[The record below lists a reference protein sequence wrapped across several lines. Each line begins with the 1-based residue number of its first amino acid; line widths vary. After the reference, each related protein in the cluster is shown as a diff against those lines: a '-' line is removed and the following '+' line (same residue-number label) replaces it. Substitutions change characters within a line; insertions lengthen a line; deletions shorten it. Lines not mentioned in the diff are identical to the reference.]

1 MQTEN
6 KETIPIGTRITEAMQ
21 KGVEEI
27 LLTDGH
33 VNKADYVRDLIRKD
47 LEKRGL
53 LSEKIKQNGEEP
65 RVTST
70 SPV

>member
-21 KGVEEI
+21 KAIEQV

-33 VNKADYVRDLIRKD
+33 VNRADYVRDLIRKD
-47 LEKRGL
+47 LENRGL
-53 LSEKIKQNGEEP
+53 LSSVFEKELES
-65 RVTST
+65 R
-70 SPV
+70 

>member
-21 KGVEEI
+21 KGVEKI

-53 LSEKIKQNGEEP
+53 LSENNKQNGEEP